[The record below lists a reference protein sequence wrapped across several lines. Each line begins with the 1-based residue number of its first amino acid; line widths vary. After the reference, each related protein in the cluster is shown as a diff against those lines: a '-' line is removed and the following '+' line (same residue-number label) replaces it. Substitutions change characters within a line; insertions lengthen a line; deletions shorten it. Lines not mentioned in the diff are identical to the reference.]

1 MPPKKKDKKESDKK
15 PDIDDGS
22 ERELVEKELVIGYL
36 KSKLGRYQ
44 DHGDQ
49 LQIEN
54 FKLSDDLE
62 TQKTNLRDINEFL
75 TNELKA
81 RSLTTSALEAKN
93 FELTQQIEDIRKSHE
108 AAIGKLR
115 AERDKEAD
123 NLRSIIADYEKKAK
137 LMSDFLE
144 RKEALEAELASTQA
158 ELNAK
163 VKEYEYRLTDLDRSH
178 IQDREK
184 WKRETLA
191 RIKETKIQM
200 MKLTDN
206 QLEMTTKR
214 TIMENEQMSI
224 ELGYQSRQTEKLMSI
239 NTVLME
245 ENSEL
250 RRQIALSKQTE
261 QELARRNNAYQKT
274 IKSLVGLGQGSK
286 TMVGLRRSTFQ
297 PDKAALTKMKE
308 QGSEQQQHGELV
320 RGLEEHAAELELQV
334 HLAQLQVDEANTRID
349 QLTHKLAE
357 RNRATEGSASQ
368 FADTAQFLAQATILP
383 SASSLTRPGPPS
395 ASASVP
401 SSSPGYEGGVEGWG
415 GSGGVGV
422 GQQGASRASGVAAA
436 QQQEAAE
443 GSRASAVVM
452 LGRLEELSLEQRERV
467 LSYLL
472 ERLHVHMHT
481 AAGNQPGGPGSLG
494 SRGGMGLDLGPLAP
508 GQTLPGS
515 SQGSRGMSR
524 LVPSGG
530 EAAGKATLTLGAELI
545 KLRCFPAV
553 VCCTAG
559 CPSPVLQLPP
569 IPAYPRRSPSS
580 TTPISHGL
588 LSAPGHLQSPQAH
601 PPPVAS
607 PHGGPVWTSPTASG
621 MLGYGHTT
629 GSVTAT
635 GHTNSEQPGVGP
647 GAAGVGLALPA
658 ASWPSPSASQPAGSD
673 NPVLA
678 GAQSQTG
685 PKLLL
690 HQQQQGELAAVASPK
705 GAALSPLALPPV
717 DDLLSQVRGNNRKRD
732 KRPHALLPCSC
743 RSCPMC
749 GRGGKSHPM
758 CLALAPATTKAYS
771 SSGPGVLQGAVAA
784 AHAANDNVPICH
796 DMHTD
801 IC

>member
-93 FELTQQIEDIRKSHE
+93 FELTQQIEDIRKCHE

-274 IKSLVGLGQGSK
+274 IKSLVGLGQGSR

-368 FADTAQFLAQATILP
+368 FAGTAQFLAQATILP

-530 EAAGKATLTLGAELI
+530 EAAG
-545 KLRCFPAV
+545 
-553 VCCTAG
+553 

-629 GSVTAT
+629 GTVTAT

-658 ASWPSPSASQPAGSD
+658 APWPSPSASQPAGSD

-705 GAALSPLALPPV
+705 GAASSPLALPPV
-717 DDLLSQVRGNNRKRD
+717 DDLLSQVMSDVRPWGKKSPDVLSTGPRNNQGVFIKR
-732 KRPHALLPCSC
+732 S
-743 RSCPMC
+743 
-749 GRGGKSHPM
+749 GG
-758 CLALAPATTKAYS
+758 AAGG
-771 SSGPGVLQGAVAA
+771 SSGSPRRQ
-784 AHAANDNVPICH
+784 
-796 DMHTD
+796 
-801 IC
+801 

>member
-274 IKSLVGLGQGSK
+274 IKSLVGLGQGSR

-349 QLTHKLAE
+349 QLTHKLSE

-368 FADTAQFLAQATILP
+368 FADTAQFLAQCLEDARSRIVTIVQPNPLPLGSSSRPLSPSQATILP

-472 ERLHVHMHT
+472 ERLHVHMHA

-515 SQGSRGMSR
+515 SQGSRGVSR

-530 EAAGKATLTLGAELI
+530 EAAGKGEREVRRMM
-545 KLRCFPAV
+545 KAV
-553 VCCTAG
+553 VLG

-629 GSVTAT
+629 GTVTAT

-705 GAALSPLALPPV
+705 GAASSPLALPPV
-717 DDLLSQVRGNNRKRD
+717 DDLLSQVMSDVRPWGKKSPDVLSTGPRNNQGVFIKR
-732 KRPHALLPCSC
+732 S
-743 RSCPMC
+743 
-749 GRGGKSHPM
+749 GG
-758 CLALAPATTKAYS
+758 AAGG
-771 SSGPGVLQGAVAA
+771 SSGSPRRQ
-784 AHAANDNVPICH
+784 
-796 DMHTD
+796 
-801 IC
+801 

>member
-274 IKSLVGLGQGSK
+274 IKSL
-286 TMVGLRRSTFQ
+286 
-297 PDKAALTKMKE
+297 LTKMKE

-368 FADTAQFLAQATILP
+368 FADTAQFLAQCLEDARSRIVTIVQPNPLPLGSSSRPLSPSQATILP

-530 EAAGKATLTLGAELI
+530 EAAGK
-545 KLRCFPAV
+545 
-553 VCCTAG
+553 
-559 CPSPVLQLPP
+559 
-569 IPAYPRRSPSS
+569 
-580 TTPISHGL
+580 
-588 LSAPGHLQSPQAH
+588 
-601 PPPVAS
+601 
-607 PHGGPVWTSPTASG
+607 
-621 MLGYGHTT
+621 
-629 GSVTAT
+629 
-635 GHTNSEQPGVGP
+635 GV
-647 GAAGVGLALPA
+647 
-658 ASWPSPSASQPAGSD
+658 
-673 NPVLA
+673 
-678 GAQSQTG
+678 
-685 PKLLL
+685 
-690 HQQQQGELAAVASPK
+690 
-705 GAALSPLALPPV
+705 
-717 DDLLSQVRGNNRKRD
+717 
-732 KRPHALLPCSC
+732 
-743 RSCPMC
+743 
-749 GRGGKSHPM
+749 
-758 CLALAPATTKAYS
+758 
-771 SSGPGVLQGAVAA
+771 
-784 AHAANDNVPICH
+784 
-796 DMHTD
+796 
-801 IC
+801 